1 MHELLALA
9 ETVVDGATEQPV
21 RFGPDERLFGMLA
34 RPRSEDRHGAA
45 VVLFNTGAGHHVG
58 PHRLYVPLA
67 RDWAARGHMVLR
79 FDLGGIG
86 DSIPPPGNERAYNET
101 EDMVQDAREAI
112 AFIRRQAPGR
122 RVIAVG
128 LCSGGWLAFQSA
140 RRGLPV
146 DAFVSINAPLYL
158 RESDKQWLKDGRTLD
173 QYQHSLRDPTKWI
186 KALRGQAS
194 YSTFTRVVARALA
207 RRVSVR
213 VSVAMHET
221 MPDGLTSDLSIMAER
236 GIKCLF
242 VFSRGDNGLAY
253 YEQHVPPAFLSG
265 SVADLVQ
272 HVVVDEAGH
281 AFRPRGAQDRL
292 VRIATEFVTAISG
305 SASGSSAIEEPARV
319 ARKAL

>member
-1 MHELLALA
+1 M
-9 ETVVDGATEQPV
+9 DGAIEQPV
-21 RFGPDERLFGMLA
+21 RFGPDERLFGILA

-101 EDMVQDAREAI
+101 EYMVQDAREAI

-122 RVIAVG
+122 RVVAVG
-128 LCSGGWLAFQSA
+128 LCSGGWLAFQAA

>member
-1 MHELLALA
+1 
-9 ETVVDGATEQPV
+9 
-21 RFGPDERLFGMLA
+21 
-34 RPRSEDRHGAA
+34 
-45 VVLFNTGAGHHVG
+45 
-58 PHRLYVPLA
+58 
-67 RDWAARGHMVLR
+67 
-79 FDLGGIG
+79 
-86 DSIPPPGNERAYNET
+86 
-101 EDMVQDAREAI
+101 
-112 AFIRRQAPGR
+112 
-122 RVIAVG
+122 
-128 LCSGGWLAFQSA
+128 
-140 RRGLPV
+140 
-146 DAFVSINAPLYL
+146 
-158 RESDKQWLKDGRTLD
+158 
-173 QYQHSLRDPTKWI
+173 
-186 KALRGQAS
+186 
-194 YSTFTRVVARALA
+194 
-207 RRVSVR
+207 
-213 VSVAMHET
+213 VAMHEA